1 MVTDP
6 ADLSDDEL
14 EGYLRDIFD
23 HTEEL
28 NATAIIIEVAGDVVH
43 LIGDVASDQQRD
55 LAELLVLDLVP
66 EDRLMDDL
74 MVIPEVD
81 TEPDP
86 EEIPEEAPIEI
97 EEEAVEVEYDDPD
110 EAAQE
115 GKPYE
120 PPIVPTPEPK
130 HEGEW

>member
-14 EGYLRDIFD
+14 EGYLRELFD
-23 HTEEL
+23 QTEEL
-28 NATAIIIEVAGDVVH
+28 NATAIRIRIRGDMILLTGDVPTVE
-43 LIGDVASDQQRD
+43 QRN
-55 LAELLVLDLVP
+55 LAEMLVLDVVP
-66 EDRLMDDL
+66 EDRIVNDL

-81 TEPDP
+81 TEASP
-86 EEIPEEAPIEI
+86 EETPPEAP
-97 EEEAVEVEYDDPD
+97 VEVSGENLEVEHEDPD

-120 PPIVPTPEPK
+120 PPIAPTPEPK